1 MIKKIL
7 VLIIT
12 ILQTQSM
19 FIGQYATPY
28 NTLTPIYT
36 FENMLNWQDLQN
48 IFKIETVAQLNETL
62 SADNLNLNLAVG
74 VYGQPLE
81 GQIDDKTLNIVYH
94 NVIRDWLSA
103 TNPDLD
109 PLEFNVNALIGIFEP
124 DGITTAIESGATI
137 GRLNPEAIS
146 IHGDGTPENRG
157 IYYSPNNVRFKIED
171 ERQVASFWSLA
182 ISPDNQNAVLNFN
195 LIILNEAVSNS
206 ISEVISLGL
215 PVSQILPN
223 IEEQIPFLAE
233 ADRCCLMHSLEII
246 NALGT

>member
-28 NTLTPIYT
+28 NTLTPLLT

-48 IFKIETVAQLNETL
+48 LFKLETVAQLTETL
-62 SADNLNLNLAVG
+62 SADSLNLSLGVG

-81 GQIDDKTLNIVYH
+81 GQIHDKTLNVVYH
-94 NVIRDWLSA
+94 NIVRDWLSA
-103 TNPDLD
+103 TNPELD

-195 LIILNEAVSNS
+195 LIILDKAIADS

-223 IEEQIPFLAE
+223 IEEQLPFLAE